1 VYWLQHL
8 TSSFCGY
15 NLLTLVDPFHRHGL
29 YRYIF
34 LGYLTLTGSISS
46 WFDTDFSFL
55 FLRVHSGDFI
65 SHHCWDTITPLQPCV
80 SALCKVRNHWQNFP
94 HKCWLRMYL
103 WFLCCIISSFYMG
116 QVRNAFS
123 CKVDQKWNNCI
134 IVFYNC
140 APSWGFTCTLD
151 ISMNWLNPKMHWSC
165 PWCFITAWC

>member
-8 TSSFCGY
+8 TSGFCSY

-34 LGYLTLTGSISS
+34 LRYLSLTGSISS
-46 WFDTDFSFL
+46 WFDTDFSFP

-80 SALCKVRNHWQNFP
+80 SALCKARNHWQNFP

-123 CKVDQKWNNCI
+123 WKVDQSETIASLYFITVLPHEVYLYSGYCYELTQSKKCI
-134 IVFYNC
+134 QAV
-140 APSWGFTCTLD
+140 LD
-151 ISMNWLNPKMHWSC
+151 A
-165 PWCFITAWC
+165 FITAWC